1 VAVAALETARANPIS
16 LKWVTS
22 TDDGRAAAPYYQ
34 SDMIAGL
41 LRVAQPIT
49 RSAYGPY
56 EYYNVSVDDGALRAH
71 LAAAG
76 LGVPDAGAFQE
87 LSRWGCPGP
96 VAQWQGLQ
104 QPLPRLEGV

>member
-1 VAVAALETARANPIS
+1 
-16 LKWVTS
+16 
-22 TDDGRAAAPYYQ
+22 
-34 SDMIAGL
+34 MIAGL
-41 LRVAQPIT
+41 LRVAQPII

-87 LSRWGCPGP
+87 LGRWGKARPS
-96 VAQWQGLQ
+96 LM
-104 QPLPRLEGV
+104 LPPFTG